1 MKVGRFEVEAL
12 SDGFFRLDGGQ
23 MFGVV
28 PKTLWERAIPA
39 DERNRIRLGLT
50 CLLVRTGKEN
60 VVIETGIGDKF
71 EPKYADIYGVEKTTT
86 LLDDLKR
93 HGLAPEDIH
102 IVINTHLHFDHCG
115 WNMRREGTR
124 LVPTFPRARYLIQR
138 AHWEHACRPTE
149 RDRGSF
155 FEDFFAGAEK
165 QTEFLEGD
173 AEVLPGISVEVISGH
188 TPDMQCVRVTSEG
201 AQVYFISD
209 LAPTR
214 AHLAYPWMMSFD
226 LAPLETLE
234 QKKRVLPRLA
244 REQAWVVFPH
254 DPQVAW
260 AKLAE
265 RSGRVSAV

>member
-39 DERNRIRLGLT
+39 DERNRIRLSLT
-50 CLLVRTGKEN
+50 CLLVRAGNQN

-71 EPKYADIYGVEKTTT
+71 ESKFADIYGIEKTTA

-93 HGLAPEDIH
+93 HGLGTEDIA

-115 WNMRREGTR
+115 WNSRREAGR
-124 LVPTFPRARYLIQR
+124 LVPTFPRARYFIQR

-155 FEDFFAGAEK
+155 VEEFFAACEK
-165 QTEFLEGD
+165 QTEFLVGD
-173 AEVLPGISVEVISGH
+173 AEILPGLSVEVVSGH
-188 TPDMQCVRVTSEG
+188 TPHMQCVRVESEG
-201 AQVYFISD
+201 QQAYFISD

-226 LAPLETLE
+226 LTPLETLAH
-234 QKKRVLPRLA
+234 KKRVLPRLA
-244 REQAWVVFPH
+244 REGAWVVFPH
-254 DPQVAW
+254 DPELAW
-260 AKLAE
+260 TKVSE
-265 RSGRVSAV
+265 RNGRVTAA